1 MGTSYSQTVGMA
13 NCTAPIT
20 WSITSGSLCAGLSLG
35 SSTGTISGTPT
46 TAQTCS
52 FTVQAVDSVPTATS
66 QALSITISPAVV
78 AATTVDGVKS
88 IDGAII
94 H

>member
-1 MGTSYSQTVGMA
+1 V
-13 NCTAPIT
+13 
-20 WSITSGSLCAGLSLG
+20 
-35 SSTGTISGTPT
+35 PT
-46 TAQTCS
+46 T
-52 FTVQAVDSVPTATS
+52 TS
-66 QALSITISPAVV
+66 QALSITISPGAV